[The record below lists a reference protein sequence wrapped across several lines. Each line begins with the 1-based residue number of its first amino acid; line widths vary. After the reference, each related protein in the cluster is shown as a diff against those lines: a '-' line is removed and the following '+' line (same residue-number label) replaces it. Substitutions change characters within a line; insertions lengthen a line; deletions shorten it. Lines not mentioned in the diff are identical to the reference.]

1 MVTVQNTAY
10 MHARE
15 HFKTSYSFF
24 FAARGS
30 FLLVFIHVSCFVL
43 SVIALAIKLVS
54 SLHSASQSV
63 ALLYS

>member
-10 MHARE
+10 MHARNIL
-15 HFKTSYSFF
+15 KPCIAF

-30 FLLVFIHVSCFVL
+30 FLLVFIHVSCFVI
-43 SVIALAIKLVS
+43 SIIALAIKLIS